1 MDSQGLAEPL
11 YQLRHG
17 NQKQQEAFRELQQLF
32 CLDRQTLINVITQFD
47 TELKAG
53 LADDRKSDLDMIP
66 SYVTG
71 YPTGNEKGTYLAL
84 EIAGMD
90 IYACQV
96 KLKGDS
102 GKLAINQ
109 YQYKITPDLTSGDDF
124 TVMIDYVVECIADF
138 LTRVGTQENFTY
150 PMAVSFGFA
159 IKQMGLDSGRIM
171 SLGHGFSYPNG
182 VGVDVVQMMHERVRL
197 KGLPIKIVAIAN
209 DAVCTLLAHAYQHPS
224 TRLGIVHSLGTNC
237 AYYERT
243 RNVTKL
249 RDQPPKDKDM
259 IINTEWGNFG
269 SSRRTLPCTWFDRK
283 LDRESINPQFHVFE
297 KMTTGIFLGELVR
310 NVLIYLVDRDLVF
323 GGETS
328 ETLNRAYSFDTSY
341 MYVCE
346 SDESQDLEDTRI
358 VLEDMM
364 DLSKTSLADREIVK
378 NVCELIGSRAA
389 MLVGAAVAAVV
400 QHMVNEG
407 IGVDEDR
414 YAICRYSSRPWFV
427 FINHLFFIIII
438 VVVVI
443 AAAAISGNIYEDYPS
458 FHPRVCGTL
467 KDLIPDHVASRLSV
481 GIVKHSRIVGAAIV
495 AMMAEKITAASP

>member
-1 MDSQGLAEPL
+1 MDHSMDLASAGAL
-11 YQLRHG
+11 YTLRHG
-17 NQKQQEAFRELQQLF
+17 NQEQQEAFRELQNLF
-32 CLDRQTLINVITQFD
+32 CVERQTLLNVIHHFD
-47 TELKAG
+47 AELKAG
-53 LADDRKSDLDMIP
+53 LADDRNSDLDMIP

-96 KLKGDS
+96 NLKGDS

-138 LTRVGTQENFTY
+138 LTRVGTHPHQDNKRQSYSHDAMASPPHSDPSFTY

-159 IKQMGLDSGRIM
+159 IKQIGLNSGRIL

-182 VGVDVVQMMHERVRL
+182 VGVDVVQMMHERVKL

-224 TRLGIVHSLGTNC
+224 TRVGIVHSLGTNC
-237 AYYERT
+237 AYYEQA

-249 RDQPPKDKDM
+249 KDQSSKDKAM

-297 KMTTGIFLGELVR
+297 KMTTGIFLGEVVR

-328 ETLNRAYSFDTSY
+328 ETLNRPYSFDTSY

-346 SDESQDLEDTRI
+346 SDETENLEDTRI

-364 DLSKTSLADREIVK
+364 DLSKTSMADREMVK

-389 MLVGAAVAAVV
+389 MLVGAAIAAVV
-400 QHMVNEG
+400 QHMTNEG
-407 IGVDEDR
+407 IGLEEDH
-414 YAICRYSSRPWFV
+414 C
-427 FINHLFFIIII
+427 
-438 VVVVI
+438 VI
-443 AAAAISGNIYEDYPS
+443 SITGNIYEDYPS
-458 FHPRVCGTL
+458 FHHRVCHTL
-467 KDLIPDHVASRLSV
+467 KDLLPDHIASKLSV

-495 AMMAEKITAASP
+495 AMMAEKIAVASS